1 MCRFLSILLRLLLRA
16 ARLNRVVRVVGDVD
30 ELGRRLAPQR
40 APLRSPL
47 GLGELQAGEAHGVVD
62 DDQRLGVEQ
71 RVRAQLALAVLLLEL
86 EPLRLRVD

>member
-1 MCRFLSILLRLLLRA
+1 MVC
-16 ARLNRVVRVVGDVD
+16 VVGDVD
-30 ELGRRLAPQR
+30 ELGHRLGSPR
-40 APLRSPL
+40 APLRSTL
-47 GLGELQAGEAHGVVD
+47 GLGELQAGEAHRVVD